1 MKKIL
6 LKNIHPGL
14 VMILSFFWFITL
26 LVAAMLGV
34 EVYKQA
40 IAQFFET
47 HTSLYGILALLAFSL
62 VSAWPT
68 LRMYPYRKK

>member
-1 MKKIL
+1 MKKFL
-6 LKNIHPGL
+6 LKNIHPDL
-14 VMILSFFWFITL
+14 VMVLSLFWFIAL
-26 LVAAMLGV
+26 LVAAMLGF

-40 IAQFFET
+40 IDQFFET
-47 HTSLYGILALLAFSL
+47 HTSLYGILAILALSF